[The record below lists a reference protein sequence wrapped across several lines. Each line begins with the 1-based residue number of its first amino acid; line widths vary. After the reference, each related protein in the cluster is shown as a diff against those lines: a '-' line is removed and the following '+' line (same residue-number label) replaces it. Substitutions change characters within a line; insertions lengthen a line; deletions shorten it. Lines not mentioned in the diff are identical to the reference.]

1 MGGVFALKLLGR
13 VATACAIAMLL
24 TIALP
29 FAMVRLDWISAR
41 WLGLVPSALAVEIA
55 AALAFTLY
63 HSRKRP
69 TPPTPEDTP

>member
-63 HSRKRP
+63 RSRRRA
-69 TPPTPEDTP
+69 PPQAPEEAP